1 MASAAPLGS
10 AMARIGAFCARRPV
24 WVLVAWLVLLGAAL
38 GGQRAVNATYDDEV
52 SLPETPSAVG
62 AELLRT
68 TDPAA
73 AWPTGK
79 VVFHVGS
86 GTIADRGR
94 AVGQTIAALKTL
106 PHAITASG
114 LVTSADGRTAYT
126 VVSFDVDLMTL
137 GYPYTRRLD
146 QATEPA
152 RADGVGV
159 AYGGGLDQVVRPP
172 PVQPFGEA
180 VALGA
185 ALLVLLF
192 AFGSVLA
199 ALLPI
204 GTALVGVGTGIGIL
218 GMIAGVLTFGTSATG
233 LAIMIGLG
241 VGVDYALFL
250 ITRFRQDLMD
260 GGRPREAA
268 VRATATA
275 GHAVLIAAITV
286 AVALLSLYAGGLAFV
301 GKLGFAGAVGV
312 AVASAAALTLTP
324 AALALLGHRI
334 DRFRVRRPVAESSG
348 KRDRWLRYAR
358 LVSRRPWPFLI
369 AGAGLLALMSVPL
382 FWMRLGHVDEGADPV
397 GSTTRTAYDWIAGAS
412 GPGFGPGANGTF
424 SLVVDGRRATASADQ
439 ITGGLDRELRDTPGI
454 ASFTRPAPGLEKKIL
469 VTTVTPA
476 TGPQT
481 AATGELFAALTERT
495 LPDALAGTGAKGY
508 VTGAVA
514 GGFDFR
520 DTVEARLPIIIGI
533 VLVAAFLLL
542 MVVFRSLLVPLK
554 AVVLNLLTTAAS
566 YGALVAAFQWGWG
579 DGLLGLPGPVP
590 IESYVPMMMFAI
602 VFGLS
607 MDYEIFLLSRIAEA
621 WRVSRDNTES
631 VGTGLAIT
639 GRVISSAALIM
650 TLVFLGFTVTPTVAI
665 KMLAVGLAFSVI
677 LDATVVRLVLVPS
690 LMVLVGE
697 ANWWLPRRLARI
709 LPNLGA

>member
-1 MASAAPLGS
+1 
-10 AMARIGAFCARRPV
+10 MARLGAFCARHPV
-24 WVLVAWLVLLGAAL
+24 WVLVAWLVVVVGAL
-38 GGQRAVNATYDDEV
+38 GGQKAVHAKYDDEV
-52 SLPETPSAVG
+52 SLPETPSAIG
-62 AELLRT
+62 AHLLRT

-86 GTIADRGR
+86 GTLADHRGPIARTIAD
-94 AVGQTIAALKTL
+94 LKAL
-106 PHAITASG
+106 PHVITASG

-126 VVSFDVDLMTL
+126 VVSFDVDLTTL
-137 GYPYTRRLD
+137 GNPYTRRLD

-172 PVQPFGEA
+172 PDQTIGEVVGFGS
-180 VALGA
+180 

-192 AFGSVLA
+192 MFGSVLA
-199 ALLPI
+199 ALLPV
-204 GTALVGVGTGIGIL
+204 GSALVGVGAGIGIL
-218 GMIAGVLTFGTSATG
+218 GMIAGVVTFGTSASG
-233 LAIMIGLG
+233 LAIMIALG
-241 VGVDYALFL
+241 VGIDYALFL
-250 ITRFRQDLMD
+250 TTRFRQDLMD
-260 GGRPREAA
+260 GGSPREAA

-275 GHAVLIAAITV
+275 GHAVLVAAITV
-286 AVALLSLYAGGLAFV
+286 AVALLSLYAAGLTFI

-324 AALALLGHRI
+324 AALTLLGHRI

-348 KRDRWLRYAR
+348 MRDGWLRYAT
-358 LVSRRPWPFLI
+358 LVSRHPWPFLV
-369 AGAGLLALMSVPL
+369 AGAGLLALMAVPL
-382 FWMRLGHVDEGADPV
+382 FSIRLGHVDEGADPV

-424 SLVVDGRRATASADQ
+424 TVVVDGRRATASTGQ
-439 ITGGLDRELRDTPGI
+439 ITGDLDRALRDTRGV
-454 ASFTRPAPGLEKKIL
+454 ASFTPPAPGLAGRIL

-481 AATGELFAALTERT
+481 SATGELYTALTERT
-495 LPDALAGTGAKGY
+495 LPDALAGTGAKAY
-508 VTGAVA
+508 VTGALA
-514 GGFDFR
+514 GQFDFR

-554 AVVLNLLTTAAS
+554 AVLLNLLTTAAS

-590 IESYVPMMMFAI
+590 IESFVPMMMFAI

-631 VGTGLAIT
+631 VGAGLAIT

-650 TLVFLGFTVTPTVAI
+650 TLVFLGFTVTPDVTI

-677 LDATVVRLVLVPS
+677 LDATIVRLVLVPS
-690 LMVLVGE
+690 LMVLVGD
-697 ANWWLPRRLARI
+697 ANWWLPRPLARF